1 MLQHGWNQDFMLS
14 EIRQP
19 HKHRHCRT
27 PLIWCAWGGRT
38 QKQKVEWRLPGAGDK
53 RGSEVQWNE
62 VKVTQSCPTLCDH
75 MDCSLPGSSVH
86 GILQA
91 RHWSGLP
98 FPSPRDLPN
107 PGTEARSPALQADSL
122 PSEPP
127 GKPRR
132 EEGGLLFN
140 GQSFN
145 FARWEIPRDLLHN
158 SVHYYTLKN
167 GEDGNFWN
175 LFFTIRTEHLIRE
188 ASLMA

>member
-1 MLQHGWNQDFMLS
+1 MLQHGWNEDIMLS
-14 EIRQP
+14 EIRP
-19 HKHRHCRT
+19 SHKNKHCRT
-27 PLIWCAWGGRT
+27 PLIWCVWGSWT
-38 QKQKVEWRLPGAGDK
+38 QKQRVVWCLPGAGEK
-53 RGSEVQWNE
+53 RGSEVKWNE
-62 VKVTQSCPTLCDH
+62 VKVTRSCPALCDH

-91 RHWSGLP
+91 RYWSGFP
-98 FPSPRDLPN
+98 FPSPGDLPN
-107 PGTEARSPALQADSL
+107 PGIEPRSPALQAYSL

-132 EEGGLLFN
+132 EEDGLLFN
-140 GQSFN
+140 GHSFN
-145 FARWEIPRDLLHN
+145 FARWEISRDLLHN

-175 LFFTIRTEHLIRE
+175 LFFTTRTEHLIRE